1 MNMLATLL
9 PLLLIIALYA
19 AVIGGIVYIIVKAV
33 KKSTSRRDQYLEQI
47 QMQLIHLQH
56 EVERLRETVE
66 GGNKDDKE

>member
-1 MNMLATLL
+1 MKMIATLL

-47 QMQLIHLQH
+47 QMQLVHLQH
-56 EVERLRETVE
+56 EVERLREIVE
-66 GGNKDDKE
+66 GGNGNDKE